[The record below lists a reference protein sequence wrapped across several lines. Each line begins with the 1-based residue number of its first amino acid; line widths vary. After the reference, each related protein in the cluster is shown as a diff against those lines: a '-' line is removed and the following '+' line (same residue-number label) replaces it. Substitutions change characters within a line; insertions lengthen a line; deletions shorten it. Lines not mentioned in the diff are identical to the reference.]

1 MNYPEII
8 RKILFWVCSGSRCR
22 NVLYGCQFAILVF
35 QWWLSGWLVRGES
48 AVEHADVGSSDSE
61 SCWRR
66 AAGLYD
72 AEAARREDAAWHQST
87 ARGRPAAR
95 EQHRADHCS
104 LGKPRH
110 SSVRQVWL
118 LAWWPG
124 THSRIL
130 SAIQRAAQT
139 ILGVF
144 LKHTCLCIT
153 SVSSALGVLNGYVLY
168 ISTHS
173 LSLRFPR
180 MKYFGGD
187 SPLVHPSQDPQ
198 NVSYASRLQ
207 ITYWQCILQYFEACG
222 HTLFQIT
229 WNVIQKFWSKY
240 IFHYRFRLCIPA
252 RHLFLLFCDQKMH
265 KFVQAIC
272 TCIAV
277 IILFRV
283 RPVCGCC

>member
-95 EQHRADHCS
+95 GQHRADHCS

-110 SSVRQVWL
+110 SSVRQVRL

-144 LKHTCLCIT
+144 LKHTCLRIT
-153 SVSSALGVLNGYVLY
+153 SVSSALGVVNGYVLY

-173 LSLRFPR
+173 LALTQISPNEIFWGRLSIGPSEPRSTKCVICQPATNYILAMHTAIFWGLWSYVISDHMKRYSEILVQVHLSLSLQALYTCKTPFFAVSRSENAQVCP
-180 MKYFGGD
+180 GD
-187 SPLVHPSQDPQ
+187 LYLHSCDHP
-198 NVSYASRLQ
+198 VS
-207 ITYWQCILQYFEACG
+207 C
-222 HTLFQIT
+222 
-229 WNVIQKFWSKY
+229 
-240 IFHYRFRLCIPA
+240 
-252 RHLFLLFCDQKMH
+252 
-265 KFVQAIC
+265 
-272 TCIAV
+272 
-277 IILFRV
+277 
-283 RPVCGCC
+283 